1 MVLNSGV
8 RTMSFLHLVYDL
20 VSERWY
26 KSRNYARHSTESIK
40 QSLLDNKDA
49 PTDYGT
55 QFAISS
61 ESLDKVEKSGIKDID
76 GFSNSKGPN
85 DLSIHDKL
93 KDPAIKDKISEALMP
108 SIDFQNAKT
117 KYTAQIEE
125 FNKLLKQVPQKN
137 NPQDLIGTL
146 KAINDEA
153 RNALI
158 AQQKTEATSFS
169 NALNKNSQFKN
180 SFGLDADTCIKK
192 LEEDLKK
199 SHEKQLE
206 EFDKASA
213 ENENTLHLKASEG
226 MSTLAYI
233 SRLAKNNEEMRKFIE
248 EIALKNEAK
257 KHPNDT
263 VTIGYDD
270 SKISL
275 SGVTMK
281 DIKFIKTAT
290 GSTIHQQ
297 EDGSFTLSMSRRIFA
312 WRYYLSPGQG
322 PKTDFL
328 EMAQAVKACRY
339 KGITMELNYDDPETL
354 QKRGRQAF
362 EACIEAGFPID
373 QIKIMGKGNEM
384 KPEDLYKDYPSKL
397 QAYKQKALQI
407 AEEYKKME
415 QEVQN
420 TKPQLNKENVVEL
433 KKQIDLGVQKAL
445 DTEKQEIKNKI

>member
-1 MVLNSGV
+1 
-8 RTMSFLHLVYDL
+8 MSLLHLVYDL

-26 KSRNYARHSTESIK
+26 KSRNYARHSSESIK
-40 QSLLDNKDA
+40 QSLIDNKNA
-49 PTDYGT
+49 PNNYGA

-61 ESLDKVEKSGIKDID
+61 ESLDKVEESRINNID

-85 DLSIHDKL
+85 GLSIHDNL
-93 KDPAIKDKISEALMP
+93 QDTAIKDEISKALTP
-108 SIDFQNAKT
+108 NIDFQNAKT
-117 KYTAQIEE
+117 KYTVQIEE
-125 FNKLLKQVPQKN
+125 FNKLLQQVPQKN

-169 NALNKNSQFKN
+169 KALNNDSQFKN
-180 SFGLDADTCIKK
+180 SLVPNADACIKI

-206 EFDKASA
+206 EFDKANA
-213 ENENTLHLKASEG
+213 ENEKALHLKASEG
-226 MSTLAYI
+226 LSALAYI
-233 SRLAKNNEEMRKFIE
+233 SRLAKDEEMRQFIQK
-248 EIALKNEAK
+248 ISSQNEK
-257 KHPNDT
+257 KTPPNDT
-263 VTIGYDD
+263 AIVGFDD

-297 EDGSFTLSMSRRIFA
+297 EDGSFTLNMSRRIFA
-312 WRYYLSPGQG
+312 WRYYLSPGQS

-328 EMAQAVKACRY
+328 EMAHAIKACRY

-354 QKRGRQAF
+354 LKRGRQAF
-362 EACIEAGFPID
+362 EASIEAGFPIEN
-373 QIKIMGKGNEM
+373 IKIIGNGKEM
-384 KPEDLYKDYPSKL
+384 KPEELYKDYPSKL
-397 QAYKQKALQI
+397 QAYTAKAKQI

-415 QEVQN
+415 EEVEK
-420 TKPQLNKENVVEL
+420 TKPQLNKENVAEL
-433 KKQIDLGVQKAL
+433 KKQIDLNV
-445 DTEKQEIKNKI
+445 EKSLKQDNEKDKKVKNNII